1 MKINKAWHLANPM
14 PKNPTLEQR
23 IMWHDAHQLNCS
35 CRPVPKSLEEEI
47 MKSTLN
53 ARVLKIKNGIY

>member
-23 IMWHDAHQLNCS
+23 ITWHKAHQLNCS
-35 CRPVPKSLEEEI
+35 CRPVPKSLEQEI
-47 MKSTLN
+47 
-53 ARVLKIKNGIY
+53 IKRSATKN